1 MSQIGLN
8 NMNIIFS
15 FIILYYSNHLRL
27 QFELSKNSILMK
39 QINNIY
45 ETYTEIYQISICCT
59 STSIITEQKVWKV
72 EAKVFFYFAECLDS
86 YTRQKR
92 TMPSAVNLTLGK
104 GVHLPSAWL
113 KALGKHYFRNG
124 VGTAWITWR
133 ARRARAIFAEC
144 YKHGTRQKANFTV
157 CLRSSTRQKAN
168 LPSVKMLPSVFWITL
183 GILPVCRVLDFWH
196 SAKWSALSNNRVS
209 GSAWLERPH
218 SKCARP
224 VLYHLI
230 ICFETLFDKWEKNV
244 FMLVLHSLIF

>member
-1 MSQIGLN
+1 MDFWLLLIFVEFKIYSSTSHSVPFRDQDVQIFLSIDWQCLKIGLN

-72 EAKVFFYFAECLDS
+72 GAKVFFSL
-86 YTRQKR
+86 
-92 TMPSAVNLTLGK
+92 PSALNLTLGK
-104 GVHLPSAWL
+104 GVHLPSAWV

-124 VGTAWITWR
+124 VGTALDHMAGT
-133 ARRARAIFAEC
+133 C
-144 YKHGTRQKANFTV
+144 YLCRVLQTRHSAKANFTV

-183 GILPVCRVLDFWH
+183 SIFPDCRVLDFWH
-196 SAKWSALSNNRVS
+196 SAKRSALGNNRVS
-209 GSAWLERPH
+209 GSEINTI
-218 SKCARP
+218 
-224 VLYHLI
+224 VY
-230 ICFETLFDKWEKNV
+230 
-244 FMLVLHSLIF
+244 